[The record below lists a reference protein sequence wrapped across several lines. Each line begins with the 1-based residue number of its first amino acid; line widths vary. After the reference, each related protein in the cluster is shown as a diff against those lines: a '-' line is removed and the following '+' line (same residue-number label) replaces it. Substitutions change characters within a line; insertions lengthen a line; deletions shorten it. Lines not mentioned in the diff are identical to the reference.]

1 MRSVSNALRG
11 VYQVREIKSSKTY
24 RDKAKA
30 ASTKPAAIGEDVD
43 LTNYVSSAEAQPYQS
58 DPSELPAKTKE
69 QMLEAGVILDD
80 VSQRSGT
87 FIQTDNTPVHFSSW
101 QEGIEVMP
109 VSQALENYD
118 WLSDYWWQAVAVD
131 TDKYTANVELSQSNG
146 YFIRALPGTKTIYPV
161 QACLYLA
168 KGKLA
173 QNIHNIIIAE
183 ENSELHIITGC
194 TTASK
199 EEPGLH
205 LGVSEFYIKR
215 GAKITF
221 TMIHSWNPEVAV
233 RPRTA
238 AIVEEDGLFLSN
250 YVLMKPVRSLQMYPT
265 ARCVGENAVVRYNS
279 ILVAAQGSALDVG
292 SRAILN
298 AKGAKTEIISRAITT
313 GGNIIARGYIEG
325 NAPEVKGHLECRG
338 LILQGEGVI
347 HAIPELKGTLDGIDL
362 SHEAAVGKIAEE
374 EVEYLMARG
383 LTRAEATATIVRGF
397 LEVDIEGL
405 PPLLS
410 AELQRAIE
418 SSEKE
423 LM

>member
-1 MRSVSNALRG
+1 VHGEESVKMSE
-11 VYQVREIKSSKTY
+11 VKSAKTY
-24 RDKAKA
+24 KDRAKA
-30 ASTKPAAIGEDVD
+30 AIAKSAALGDDID
-43 LTNYVSSAEAQPYQS
+43 LAVYTDSAEEQPYQT
-58 DPSELPAKTKE
+58 DPSKLPARAKE

-87 FIQTDNTPVHFSSW
+87 FIQMDNTPIHSSIR
-101 QEGIEVMP
+101 QEGIEVMAT
-109 VSQALENYD
+109 SQALEKYD
-118 WLSDYWWQAVAVD
+118 WMSDYWWQAVAVD
-131 TDKYTANVELSQSNG
+131 TDKYTANIELSQYGG
-146 YFIRALPGTKTIYPV
+146 YFIRALPGYKTVFPV

-168 KGKLA
+168 KARLA
-173 QNIHNIIIAE
+173 QNVHNIIIAE

-194 TTASK
+194 TTASR

-215 GAKITF
+215 GAKVTF

-238 AIVEEDGLFLSN
+238 AIVDEDGLFLSN
-250 YVLMKPVRSLQMYPT
+250 YVLMKPVRSLQMYPV
-265 ARCVGENAVVRYNS
+265 AKCVGENAVVRFNS
-279 ILVAAQGSALDVG
+279 ILVAAPGSSLDVG
-292 SRAILN
+292 SRVLLN

-313 GGNIIARGYIEG
+313 GGDIIARGYIEG
-325 NAPEVKGHLECRG
+325 NAPDVKGHLECRG
-338 LILQGEGVI
+338 LILHGEGMI
-347 HAIPELKGTLDGIDL
+347 HAIPELKGTLAGIDL

-383 LTRAEATATIVRGF
+383 LDRTEATATIIRGF
-397 LEVDIEGL
+397 LRVDIEGL

-410 AELQRAIE
+410 AELQRAIKA
-418 SSEKE
+418 SEEE